1 MADTLVLGIAGGT
14 GSGKTTLM
22 RALTQQFEGRI
33 AVISHDNYYRAHD
46 ELTLQEREQLN
57 YDHPDALETELL
69 IDHILRL
76 KAGQSIACP
85 IYDYT
90 LHNRSA
96 ETLEIAPKPVI
107 VVEGILIF
115 ASETLCDLMDMKI
128 FVDTDDDVRLARR
141 IKRDVRKRGRS
152 LESVITQ
159 YLTTV
164 KPMHE
169 RFVQPSKKRADLV
182 VLEGGKNQV
191 AQKLLFGY
199 IEDHLKKA
207 GQA

>member
-22 RALTQQFEGRI
+22 RALTQQVEGRI

-46 ELTLQEREQLN
+46 ELTLQELEQLN

>member
-33 AVISHDNYYRAHD
+33 AVISHDNYYRAHN

>member
-33 AVISHDNYYRAHD
+33 AVISHDNYYRAHN
-46 ELTLQEREQLN
+46 ELTLQELEQLN